1 MTIRK
6 TKKKGNINQTVLS
19 VNRTKQVFKEIV
31 IKTTTESLLLMFG
44 LQG

>member
-1 MTIRK
+1 MYQI
-6 TKKKGNINQTVLS
+6 ILS
-19 VNRTKQVFKEIV
+19 VNRTKQVFKEIF